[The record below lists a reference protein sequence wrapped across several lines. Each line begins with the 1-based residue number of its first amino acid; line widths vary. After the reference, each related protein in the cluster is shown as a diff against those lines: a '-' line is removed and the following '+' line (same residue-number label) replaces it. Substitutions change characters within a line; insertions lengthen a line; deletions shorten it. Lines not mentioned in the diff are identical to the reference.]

1 MKNNVVITNLFNNL
15 DLPVE
20 MKSPWE
26 SQYLNFAKKCNAD
39 FINFSITDNGNI
51 SKHYA
56 KILSE
61 TYAKKRFT
69 KKMNQ
74 LAMLD
79 EIDKC
84 FSKGYEWVFAMDA
97 DMIINPDAEFDINQ
111 CNKDVVYFYS
121 TASDLD
127 GKVKLIKSMKK
138 SFLKKNSIK
147 YGNQGV
153 LLIHKSVWRP
163 IKNIIFNYERITRP
177 AKDMKGFFGRV
188 DQNIMS
194 IALTLKNIKINK
206 LPNRNNLV
214 FHFVG
219 KSIEIYKDIYKID
232 PQYFDELLKN
242 FKKYVDTTISDGFLK
257 WAPLLFRHLE
267 LTEDQKQTLW
277 SEIPLREEVYRDNKC
292 NTIP

>member
-1 MKNNVVITNLFNNL
+1 MKKNAVITNLFNNL
-15 DLPVE
+15 DFPVE
-20 MKSPWE
+20 MKSLWE
-26 SQYLNFAKKCNAD
+26 SQYLNFAEKCNAD
-39 FINFSITDNGNI
+39 FINFSMTDDGNI

-61 TYAKKRFT
+61 TYPKNRLAFPR
-69 KKMNQ
+69 KMNQ

-121 TASDLD
+121 TAPALD
-127 GKVKLIKSMKK
+127 GKMKLIKSMKK
-138 SFLKKNSIK
+138 SFLEKNELK

-153 LLIHKSVWRP
+153 LLIHQSVWSS
-163 IKNIIFNYERITRP
+163 IKNIICNHETVSRP
-177 AKDMKGFFGRV
+177 AKDMKGFFSRV

-194 IALTLKNIKINK
+194 IALTLKNIKIRK

-214 FHFVG
+214 FHFIG

-232 PQYFDELLKN
+232 PQYFDELSKN
-242 FKKYVDTTISDGFLK
+242 FKKYVDPNLGLKFLK
-257 WAPLLFRHLE
+257 WAPLLFHHFD
-267 LTEDQKQTLW
+267 LTTNEKQKLW
-277 SEIPLREEVYRDNKC
+277 LAKITEEWQ
-292 NTIP
+292 

>member
-1 MKNNVVITNLFNNL
+1 
-15 DLPVE
+15 
-20 MKSPWE
+20 
-26 SQYLNFAKKCNAD
+26 
-39 FINFSITDNGNI
+39 
-51 SKHYA
+51 
-56 KILSE
+56 
-61 TYAKKRFT
+61 
-69 KKMNQ
+69 
-74 LAMLD
+74 
-79 EIDKC
+79 
-84 FSKGYEWVFAMDA
+84 
-97 DMIINPDAEFDINQ
+97 
-111 CNKDVVYFYS
+111 
-121 TASDLD
+121 
-127 GKVKLIKSMKK
+127 MKK